1 MHSAPSSN
9 SDSQSQPAPSAADA
23 SSQAPA
29 PIVEQSCLGPLP
41 QPIQYGD
48 STFRLMHCGLRGNQ
62 VRLTGRIEYDG
73 SERVIMYFHPFKM
86 FDDAANAFA
95 VQEGRFGSS
104 QSFGTGHSDQT
115 MYPHSSV
122 PFSLA
127 VGP

>member
-1 MHSAPSSN
+1 
-9 SDSQSQPAPSAADA
+9 
-23 SSQAPA
+23 
-29 PIVEQSCLGPLP
+29 
-41 QPIQYGD
+41 
-48 STFRLMHCGLRGNQ
+48 
-62 VRLTGRIEYDG
+62 
-73 SERVIMYFHPFKM
+73 MYFHPFKM

-127 VGP
+127 VGPEDASQPPASSLTIVMPCTDLLGGHIRLNLILK